1 MKNDSAGEK
10 VAMVMPEV
18 LEPDNVLAVV
28 RYRGEIQYRL
38 SDRENWILD
47 WNRRRQEY
55 ATAGHPVL
63 ELRAMAQQ
71 RAGVAILDQDTVEL
85 FLNAPGVHRIDPG
98 FLRKSLLE
106 RFDSAQS
113 WWDVE
118 FLFPIAFVDFD
129 NRRFAGFY
137 QDGPRLE
144 RYVPDDWKGEFSD
157 FANTFP
163 EELYPSAAKFWI
175 VDGRDLLL
183 ELIERGRDG

>member
-1 MKNDSAGEK
+1 MGTKLVTATLE
-10 VAMVMPEV
+10 M

-28 RYRGEIQYRL
+28 RYRGGIQYRL

-47 WNRRRQEY
+47 WNKRRQEFV
-55 ATAGHPVL
+55 TAGHAMP
-63 ELRAMAQQ
+63 ELRALAQQ
-71 RAGVAILDQDTVEL
+71 RAGIAILDQATVEL

-113 WWDVE
+113 WWDVD

-129 NRRFAGFY
+129 NRRFTGFY

-144 RYVPDDWKGEFSD
+144 RYVPDDWEGEFAD
-157 FANTFP
+157 FANTYP

-175 VDGRDLLL
+175 VDGRDLLR
-183 ELIERGRDG
+183 ELIERGTGDQHA